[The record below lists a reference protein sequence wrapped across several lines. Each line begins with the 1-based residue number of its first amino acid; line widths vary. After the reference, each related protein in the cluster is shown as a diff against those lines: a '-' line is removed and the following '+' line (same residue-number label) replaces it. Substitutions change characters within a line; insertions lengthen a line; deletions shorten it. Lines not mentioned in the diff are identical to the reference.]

1 MDADT
6 LTKAGRFG
14 AVAAAPLGAASL
26 TMMVAGEATGASM
39 SSSLAIAAG
48 VAGLAATVALLLG
61 LVWLHHATSDRMAGR
76 GAGAMVVALVGAALT
91 VGAVWSMVF
100 VAPSLDARHPGLIN
114 EPLLGVV
121 AGYIGSH
128 AVLGVGVLAWAVAAR
143 RTGAVPRAATTLL
156 IVGGVVCVTPLPARY
171 LVVAVGLLVAAR
183 AASGAGA
190 ADASDRVAEPV

>member
-14 AVAAAPLGAASL
+14 AVASAPLGAASL
-26 TMMVAGEATGASM
+26 AMMVAFEATGASM

-91 VGAVWSMVF
+91 VGAVWSLVF
-100 VAPSLDARHPGLIN
+100 VAPSLDARHPGLIDV
-114 EPLLGVV
+114 PFPGVV
-121 AGYIGSH
+121 AGYIVSH
-128 AVLGVGVLAWAVAAR
+128 ALLGVGVLAWALVAR
-143 RTGAVPRAATTLL
+143 RTGAIPRGAATLM
-156 IVGGVVCVTPLPARY
+156 IIGGVLCVTPLPARY
-171 LVVAVGLLVAAR
+171 LVVAVGLLVVAR
-183 AASGAGA
+183 AA
-190 ADASDRVAEPV
+190 DAPHHVPQRV